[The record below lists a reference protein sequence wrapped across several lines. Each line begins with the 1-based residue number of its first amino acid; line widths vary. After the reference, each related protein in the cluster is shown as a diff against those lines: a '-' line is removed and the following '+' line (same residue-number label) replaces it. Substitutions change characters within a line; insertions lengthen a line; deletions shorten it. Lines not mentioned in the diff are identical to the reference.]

1 VYFAE
6 KCMYCKRYATGAKA
20 RRRGIKSY
28 LAHLQPLLL
37 NLNNG
42 KERVQGIGDCLI
54 AAEALPSIKC

>member
-1 VYFAE
+1 
-6 KCMYCKRYATGAKA
+6 MYCKRYATGAKA

-54 AAEALPSIKC
+54 AAEALPSIEC